1 MIYDYILIIDSILEF
16 INELEFFIEE
26 LLVYY
31 ILVNES
37 F

>member
-31 ILVNES
+31 ILGNES